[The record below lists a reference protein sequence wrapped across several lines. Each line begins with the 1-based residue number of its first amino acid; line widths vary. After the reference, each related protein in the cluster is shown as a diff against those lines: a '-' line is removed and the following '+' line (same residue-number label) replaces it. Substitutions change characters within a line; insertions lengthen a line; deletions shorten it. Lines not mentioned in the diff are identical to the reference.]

1 VSEIVA
7 PGRTMADSK
16 SWGSKFVRL
25 FVEQEGNEEHASA
38 ESDAPPVDP
47 TLSDEELIARYA
59 SSPAAAAAPS
69 ASPAAPVGAV
79 GAVPAALADFQAVYA
94 AAGIDEL
101 TRDRVAKARELLLS
115 LPAGTPVAVQRAIVE
130 ASLKA
135 FGFPTES
142 ILAGGQAEI
151 QALAQHVTSGQTKL
165 DKLLAEGQARLEEL
179 SREITEVRK
188 IMEEAVA
195 EQSARQA
202 SCQQE
207 EGAIRSVLG
216 FFGQGA

>member
-1 VSEIVA
+1 
-7 PGRTMADSK
+7 MADSK
-16 SWGSKFVRL
+16 SWGSKFVGL
-25 FVEQEGNEEHASA
+25 FVEQEGNA
-38 ESDAPPVDP
+38 EQAPAAADAPPVDP

-59 SSPAAAAAPS
+59 EGPAAPATPAMAPAAAIGVV
-69 ASPAAPVGAV
+69 PAAP
-79 GAVPAALADFQAVYA
+79 ADFQAVYA
-94 AAGIDEL
+94 AAGIDEV

-142 ILAGGQAEI
+142 ILAGGQAEV
-151 QALAQHVTSGQTKL
+151 QALAQHVTAGQAKL